1 MTDLLSLTPDELTAL
16 LLDIGEPKY
25 RAAQM
30 FPQLHRGVSPLS
42 LIHI

>member
-30 FPQLHRGVSPLS
+30 CTAAYRRTK
-42 LIHI
+42 

>member
-30 FPQLHRGVSPLS
+30 FPSCTAAYRRTK
-42 LIHI
+42 